1 MMLFLDGH
9 NILNGL
15 GRYRQRR
22 GKANTHEKMRER
34 VQKDVIALLH
44 HLPLSVAHLVWDG
57 PKMETFTLSDNVNGH
72 YSGGE
77 GEHKA
82 DHYILDQIKYYRE
95 KQVDIPCVLVTDDN
109 DFGGSARRLG
119 AKVCRL
125 HDFEAFMNIPYHG

>member
-1 MMLFLDGH
+1 
-9 NILNGL
+9 
-15 GRYRQRR
+15 
-22 GKANTHEKMRER
+22 MRER